1 MKTIQIEKNVELGGF
16 DIILSYIQLPFNS
29 NAIQKYHIK
38 SLQRT
43 LYLLKRN
50 VKNGYEYIY

>member
-16 DIILSYIQLPFNS
+16 DIILCYNQPPFNS
-29 NAIQKYHIK
+29 KAIQKHHIK
-38 SLQRT
+38 SLKRT

-50 VKNGYEYIY
+50 VKNGYKFIY